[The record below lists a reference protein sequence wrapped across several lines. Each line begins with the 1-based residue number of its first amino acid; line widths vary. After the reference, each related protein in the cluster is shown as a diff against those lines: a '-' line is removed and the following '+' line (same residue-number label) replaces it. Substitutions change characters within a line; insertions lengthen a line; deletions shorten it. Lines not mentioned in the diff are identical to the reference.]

1 MGNKRQ
7 QKVTFFTSNI
17 FAVYNSVLCKAV
29 FQSQKKKLYPCLETL
44 INVLVCFFQDA
55 STVAKN
61 VMIYFDNSVDSF
73 KNPIQPCTTV
83 DECLDIC
90 DLHPEAC
97 AAPIDVTRI
106 QTDGV
111 WSREKQNNP
120 FADYYKVIFLV
131 HPSTFTHF

>member
-1 MGNKRQ
+1 ML
-7 QKVTFFTSNI
+7 
-17 FAVYNSVLCKAV
+17 FAQLC
-29 FQSQKKKLYPCLETL
+29 FRELCPCLETL
-44 INVLVCFFQDA
+44 LIKVLVCFFQDA

-120 FADYYKVIFLV
+120 FADYYKVIFFLDNLQRLL
-131 HPSTFTHF
+131 TFKVIRKL

>member
-1 MGNKRQ
+1 M
-7 QKVTFFTSNI
+7 
-17 FAVYNSVLCKAV
+17 
-29 FQSQKKKLYPCLETL
+29 
-44 INVLVCFFQDA
+44 VCFFFQDA

-120 FADYYKVIFLV
+120 FADYYKVRLDIDVLKKIFG
-131 HPSTFTHF
+131 PA

>member
-1 MGNKRQ
+1 
-7 QKVTFFTSNI
+7 
-17 FAVYNSVLCKAV
+17 
-29 FQSQKKKLYPCLETL
+29 
-44 INVLVCFFQDA
+44 
-55 STVAKN
+55 
-61 VMIYFDNSVDSF
+61 MIYFDNSVDSF

-120 FADYYKVIFLV
+120 FADYYKVRLDICIPKSFFG
-131 HPSTFTHF
+131 PSGQLKTIS

>member
-1 MGNKRQ
+1 
-7 QKVTFFTSNI
+7 
-17 FAVYNSVLCKAV
+17 
-29 FQSQKKKLYPCLETL
+29 
-44 INVLVCFFQDA
+44 
-55 STVAKN
+55 
-61 VMIYFDNSVDSF
+61 MIYFDNSVDSF

-120 FADYYKVIFLV
+120 FADYYKVIFFGTPFNVYSLLRLLENYKY
-131 HPSTFTHF
+131 HTNMIKTFLLLEHEN

>member
-1 MGNKRQ
+1 MLLNA
-7 QKVTFFTSNI
+7 SI
-17 FAVYNSVLCKAV
+17 
-29 FQSQKKKLYPCLETL
+29 
-44 INVLVCFFQDA
+44 FQDA
-55 STVAKN
+55 STIAKN

-106 QTDGV
+106 QSDGV

-120 FADYYKVIFLV
+120 FADYYKVMVWISEGILLEN
-131 HPSTFTHF
+131 T

>member
-1 MGNKRQ
+1 MLLNA
-7 QKVTFFTSNI
+7 SI
-17 FAVYNSVLCKAV
+17 
-29 FQSQKKKLYPCLETL
+29 
-44 INVLVCFFQDA
+44 FQDA
-55 STVAKN
+55 STIAKN

-120 FADYYKVIFLV
+120 FADYYKVRLDICIPKSLLLVQPKNLWTIKNNFLALDN
-131 HPSTFTHF
+131 TKR

>member
-1 MGNKRQ
+1 MLLNA
-7 QKVTFFTSNI
+7 SI
-17 FAVYNSVLCKAV
+17 
-29 FQSQKKKLYPCLETL
+29 
-44 INVLVCFFQDA
+44 FQDA
-55 STVAKN
+55 STIAKN

-106 QTDGV
+106 QSDGV

-120 FADYYKVIFLV
+120 FADYYKVIFLGTPFNV
-131 HPSTFTHF
+131 YSFRKL